1 MKRSPCRSAQRCCA
15 SVAQSDHRIK
25 QAEKYILKRTVH
37 PRIGGVGIQWN
48 YCPFSWVYVYTV
60 VSRCVCLYVQKMYHT
75 HWDKTFDEYIWIAN
89 GFFFSFV
96 STLCYISYPTD
107 YFPPSPLSLSEN
119 CRTRLMFWEVFW
131 SSLKEKMFRH
141 KGFHFFLPRKSKVQE
156 VWRAFNPVGNQA
168 RDGISKYEFKL
179 SVFKIQS

>member
-89 GFFFSFV
+89 GFFFSFI

-141 KGFHFFLPRKSKVQE
+141 KGFHFFFATQIKSPRGLKS
-156 VWRAFNPVGNQA
+156 
-168 RDGISKYEFKL
+168 I
-179 SVFKIQS
+179 